1 MKKPQTRNFID
12 PGIDSRVYL
21 PSMGDAIRTSPL
33 RSGQLASLAGVST
46 DTLRHYERM
55 GLLSS
60 RRASNGYREYPA
72 EALARVRL
80 VRHALAVGF
89 SLDELASFLKVRD
102 EGGAP
107 CKQVRALVAKKL
119 EDLEGRIRALRELRD
134 DLQAMLKDWDARLA
148 GARNGGR
155 AWLLETLVD
164 GGPSVDTR
172 GRRLSHD
179 ARNGGEK

>member
-1 MKKPQTRNFID
+1 
-12 PGIDSRVYL
+12 
-21 PSMGDAIRTSPL
+21 MGDAMRTSPL

-60 RRASNGYREYPA
+60 QRASNGYREYPP
-72 EALARVRL
+72 EALSRVRL
-80 VRHALAVGF
+80 IQHSLSVGF
-89 SLDELASFLKVRD
+89 ALDELATFLKVRD
-102 EGGAP
+102 EGGSP

-134 DLQAMLKDWDARLA
+134 GLRAMLKDWDARLA
-148 GARNGGR
+148 GTHNGER

-164 GGPSVDTR
+164 GGPFVDTR
-172 GRRLSHD
+172 GRRRSY
-179 ARNGGEK
+179 AVRNGGKSDSKSKC